1 MFLSNAVDNPISA
14 PNVEQRPRS
23 SFGNPPSTLG
33 KDQLE
38 RFVSGRA
45 VQTVGFSAKGSSVFA
60 ESISG
65 SRAVCVK
72 VVGAHLLDEQSLI
85 GGYSVNSESRSPKI
99 IILGDTQE
107 KGDFGVRENLICSVQ
122 IRNKNANLGDS
133 HRSRISW
140 PRLFQEA
147 LALAL
152 TGHYGQNVR
161 RA

>member
-1 MFLSNAVDNPISA
+1 MES
-14 PNVEQRPRS
+14 
-23 SFGNPPSTLG
+23 
-33 KDQLE
+33 
-38 RFVSGRA
+38 FVSRRA
-45 VQTVGFSAKGSSVFA
+45 VQTVGLSTKGRSVLT
-60 ESISG
+60 ECIGG

-85 GGYSVNSESRSPKI
+85 GGYSINSESRSPKVA
-99 IILGDTQE
+99 ILGDTQE
-107 KGDFGVRENLICSVQ
+107 KEDFGVCENLICSVQ
-122 IRNKNANLGDS
+122 IRDENANLGDS

-152 TGHYGQNVR
+152 TGRYGQNVR